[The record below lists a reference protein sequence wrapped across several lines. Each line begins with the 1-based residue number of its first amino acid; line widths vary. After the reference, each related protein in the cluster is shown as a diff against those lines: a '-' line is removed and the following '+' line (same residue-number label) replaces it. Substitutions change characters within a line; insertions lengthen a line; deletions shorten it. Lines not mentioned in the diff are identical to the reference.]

1 VTSAPDRP
9 PEMSPL
15 VEWFSRHGIK
25 AVGALLL
32 IEILF
37 HVYAVSTTKRREQEA
52 QAPVVADSVAQ
63 AHVRL
68 WIIAVTPPP
77 R

>member
-1 VTSAPDRP
+1 
-9 PEMSPL
+9 MSPL

-37 HVYAVSTTKRREQEA
+37 HVYAISTTRRSETNTGN
-52 QAPVVADSVAQ
+52 APVAADSV
-63 AHVRL
+63 
-68 WIIAVTPPP
+68 VTP
-77 R
+77 